1 MNYSYFYNGEA
12 MSARANQLLEEIV
25 QKVKDILNA
34 ETAVVAEVE
43 EEVLY
48 YAAAVGKHAHVIKGK
63 RGAIA
68 TSGLCGT
75 AIEGNCPI
83 LVTETAGDPRV
94 RQDYVESLGIYTA
107 LAVPLQDRGEL
118 LGAIMALN
126 RIDGSLFD
134 EKAEKRMADYAAEV
148 SPLFYQ
154 ARTEKT

>member
-1 MNYSYFYNGEA
+1 MVN
-12 MSARANQLLEEIV
+12 RANQFLEEIV
-25 QKVKDILNA
+25 QRVKDILNA
-34 ETAVVAEVE
+34 ETAVLAEVE

-75 AIEGNCPI
+75 ALESNCPI
-83 LVTETAGDPRV
+83 LVTKTAGDPRV
-94 RQDYVESLGIYTA
+94 RQDYVQSLGIYTA
-107 LAVPLQDRGEL
+107 LAVPLQYQGKL

-134 EKAEKRMADYAAEV
+134 EKAEKLLADYASEV
-148 SPLFYQ
+148 CPSLYKSQ
-154 ARTEKT
+154 NI